1 MDMNQT
7 TETQETKTV
16 DCYGCYRKFT
26 ITTQEWDKAPIK
38 RFYCSNACVYADL
51 L

>member
-16 DCYGCYRKFT
+16 ECHGCYRKFT
-26 ITTQEWDKAPIK
+26 ITIQEWNKWDSK
-38 RFYCSNACVYADL
+38 RFYCSNGCVYADL